1 MSDTSIILLG
11 TGSSGGVPRVGGDWG
26 VCDPAEPK
34 NRRRRCCALVQKRGE
49 NDALTNILIDTSPD
63 LREQLLDAQLKHLD
77 AVIYTHDHADQ
88 SHGIDDVR
96 ALAIR
101 QRSAIPVYF
110 DPYARESLMKRFEY
124 CFVGGKGYPAIL
136 SPHVTVTEG
145 QAFSVGG
152 QGGAV
157 ELMPVGMIHG
167 PIPCMGYRIG
177 NVAYCNDVNE
187 LPATALMLLQGLDV
201 LIIDALRYT
210 PHPSHAHLELALEW
224 IETLKPQRAIL
235 TNLHVDMDYHTL
247 RTSLP
252 EGVEPGFDGME
263 IKISG

>member
-1 MSDTSIILLG
+1 VSDTRIILLG

-26 VCDPAEPK
+26 ACDPEEPK

-49 NDALTNILIDTSPD
+49 NETLTNILIDTSPD
-63 LREQLLDAQLKHLD
+63 LREQLLDAQVTHLD

-110 DPYARESLMKRFEY
+110 DPYARGSLLTRFEY
-124 CFVGGKGYPAIL
+124 CFTGAKGYPPIL
-136 SPHVTVTEG
+136 SPHNTVHEG
-145 QAFSVGG
+145 QAFTVPG
-152 QGGAV
+152 QGGPV
-157 ELMPVGMIHG
+157 EFFPIGMIHG

-187 LPATALMLLQGLDV
+187 LTEAALRQLQDLDV
-201 LIIDALRYT
+201 LIIDALRYA
-210 PHPSHAHLELALEW
+210 PHPSHAHLALALEW
-224 IETLKPQRAIL
+224 IDALKPRRAVL
-235 TNLHVDMDYHTL
+235 TNLHVDMDYQTL
-247 RTSLP
+247 RQTLP
-252 EGVEPGFDGME
+252 ATIEPGYDGME
-263 IKISG
+263 IRIDR